1 MLRYSHVNWAL
12 GDQALVS
19 GASFVTGILLARYM
33 GIEEFGRF
41 TLAWLV
47 LEFVLNLQSAMLTTP
62 MLSIGSTHTKSDASS
77 YYGSVIMSQISLSII
92 SSLLLLA
99 GVLIADFLFFNG
111 QERHLAV
118 PISITTLAANI
129 QYFVRR
135 YAFTKDAPFV
145 GFMSDFFRYAVQIG
159 VLVWIFRVDALDAD
173 QVMFLIAFAGFFGLI
188 PGVHFLWPVKTDR
201 KTFQEMV
208 RRHWDFCKWLIPS
221 TLLTW
226 TLYNLFMAAGG
237 AILGAAAVGGLKA
250 SQNIVAVSHILIL
263 GLENIVPV
271 AAARHFKDGGGKG
284 LTQYLLRFS
293 FYGGMAMG
301 VIVVAAS
308 IAPDYLLRMIYS
320 HEFEGQG
327 YLVRWWCVVY
337 LFEFLTIPAMIGLRT
352 MENTRPI
359 FIQNLWLSGLS
370 VVICYPLIATFDQV
384 GVMTGL
390 VIITVLK
397 FAILTLYF
405 RNSVHS
411 IP

>member
-1 MLRYSHVNWAL
+1 
-12 GDQALVS
+12 
-19 GASFVTGILLARYM
+19 
-33 GIEEFGRF
+33 
-41 TLAWLV
+41 
-47 LEFVLNLQSAMLTTP
+47 MLTTP
-62 MLSIGSTHTKSDASS
+62 MLSIGGTHTNADSPK
-77 YYGSVIMSQISLSII
+77 YFGSVILSQITLSII
-92 SSLLLLA
+92 SSILLVI

-118 PISITTLAANI
+118 PIAVATLAANI
-129 QYFVRR
+129 QYFLRR
-135 YAFTKDAPFV
+135 YTFTKDAPFV

-159 VLVWIFRVDALDAD
+159 VLVWIFRVDTLDAD
-173 QVMFLIAFAGFFGLI
+173 QVMFLIAFAGFFGII
-188 PGVHFLWPVKTDR
+188 PGVHYLWPVRTDR
-201 KTFQEMV
+201 KTFREMA
-208 RRHWDFCKWLIPS
+208 RRHWEFCKWLIPS

-237 AILGAAAVGGLKA
+237 AILGATAVGGLKA

-284 LTQYLLRFS
+284 LTRYLLRFS

-301 VIVVAAS
+301 LIVVAAS
-308 IAPDYLLRMIYS
+308 IAPDYLLQIIYS
-320 HEFEGQG
+320 DEFKGQG

-337 LFEFLTIPAMIGLRT
+337 LFEFLTVPAMIGLRT

-359 FIQNLWLSGLS
+359 FIQNLWLSILS
-370 VVICYPLIATFDQV
+370 VLICYPLIATFDKA

-390 VIITVLK
+390 VIITGLK

-405 RNSVHS
+405 RKSVRS
-411 IP
+411 VP